1 MRHRLRFA
9 ALALAAM
16 SFAGLAA
23 AEPIGSHWELTP
35 FAGYT
40 MFDGKLRFPGSNL
53 PLTDNLNA
61 GVRFAC
67 SPSRGTASKAP
78 PGSHPRARTSRAAG
92 TSTGRTPAPTS

>member
-53 PLTDNLNA
+53 PLTDNLLLWVQ
-61 GVRFAC
+61 VRSA
-67 SPSRGTASKAP
+67 
-78 PGSHPRARTSRAAG
+78 
-92 TSTGRTPAPTS
+92 TPATANRVLDSVETHGFS